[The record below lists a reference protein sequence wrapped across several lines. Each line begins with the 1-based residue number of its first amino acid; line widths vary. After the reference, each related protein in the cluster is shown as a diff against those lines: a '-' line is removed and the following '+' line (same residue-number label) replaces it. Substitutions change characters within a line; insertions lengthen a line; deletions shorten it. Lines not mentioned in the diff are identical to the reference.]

1 MTDGPLTTL
10 GVDES
15 RELLETARVGHI
27 AYHSRGGLDMTP
39 VNYRL
44 LGDTIFIRTGEMG
57 TLAEGALG
65 SKGVAFL
72 VTYLDRLSQTGWS
85 VKVRGSLCR
94 VDEAAMPPEMEL
106 DPWVGIHQAVLL
118 GLAIE
123 EMTGR
128 RVG

>member
-1 MTDGPLTTL
+1 MTNGPLTTL
-10 GVDES
+10 GAEET
-15 RELLETARVGHI
+15 RELLGTARVGHI
-27 AYHSRGGLDMTP
+27 AYHSRGSLDMTP

-44 LGDTIFIRTGEMG
+44 LGDTIFIRTGEEG
-57 TLAEGALG
+57 TLAEGGVG
-65 SKGVAFL
+65 SQGVAFL

-85 VKVRGSLCR
+85 VKVRGPLWR
-94 VDEAAMPPEMEL
+94 VDEASMPPEMEL
-106 DPWVGIHQAVLL
+106 DPWVGIHQSVLL